1 MARLSLV
8 EEKQFS
14 PEYAQLVERV
24 RDADGY
30 VSFLSILG
38 HRQEVVEPM
47 WKAYADMFEG
57 GIVIGFDIAFGRLLR
72 VFDADPKTCE
82 LPGTQRVN
90 IPAPAPTAVR
100 A

>member
-8 EEKQFS
+8 EEKQFR

-30 VSFLSILG
+30 VSFLSIMG

-47 WKAYADMFEG
+47 WKAYVDMFEA
-57 GIVIGFDIAFGRLLR
+57 GIVEPQLKELVRIKIAYLNGCLF
-72 VFDADPKTCE
+72 
-82 LPGTQRVN
+82 
-90 IPAPAPTAVR
+90 
-100 A
+100 